1 MLFKY
6 TERDTICWIS
16 IIISPRA
23 NSAAE
28 KIRKKNVNDK
38 MLRLSNIKPTSST
51 IIYNDIHISS
61 AVSNKCSAV
70 FTLSIIAKK
79 KQKNKKNTR
88 FKSPNTI
95 YLGGVRQDVIKQ
107 GFIVF

>member
-1 MLFKY
+1 MI
-6 TERDTICWIS
+6 RPS
-16 IIISPRA
+16 A

-28 KIRKKNVNDK
+28 KIRKKKVNESI
-38 MLRLSNIKPTSST
+38 LRLSNMKPIRST
-51 IIYNDIHISS
+51 IMYSEIHINS
-61 AVSNKCSAV
+61 AVSNKWRAV

-95 YLGGVRQDVIKQ
+95 
-107 GFIVF
+107 